1 MLYSDDFLVNSTA
14 IIIAKKDT
22 LIVAYMAFSF
32 DVENELDRNYK
43 ETLRV
48 FNMIQY
54 KLVNVLKN
62 CIIILAN
69 N

>member
-22 LIVAYMAFSF
+22 LIVAYMAISF